1 MNKKELANIV
11 DQAYA
16 TFNSSLPVEEE
27 REKAVYRAWFDVLH
41 DIEYE
46 EARRAILD
54 LSIKSVFLPRP
65 GDVRRAAI
73 NSRIGMTQFDDPYV
87 AWGKLLTVSHEIN
100 SGQFPTLEISEA
112 LSLTLKNLGPGAYG
126 LHTNGDRDMF
136 IRVYDHVVQ
145 ELSAIHYHIPDNTKI
160 TND

>member
-1 MNKKELANIV
+1 MNKIELANIV

-54 LSIKSVFLPRP
+54 LSITSSFLPKVA
-65 GDVRRAAI
+65 DVRRAAI
-73 NSRIGMTQFDDPYV
+73 NSRNGITQFDDAYV
-87 AWGKLLTVSHEIN
+87 AWGKLLTVSQEIN
-100 SGQFPTLEISEA
+100 TGQFPTQEISEA
-112 LSLTLKNLGPGAYG
+112 LSLTLKNLGPGVYG

-136 IRVYDHVVQ
+136 IRVYDQIVQ
-145 ELSAIHYHIPDNTKI
+145 KLNAFHYHIPDNTKI